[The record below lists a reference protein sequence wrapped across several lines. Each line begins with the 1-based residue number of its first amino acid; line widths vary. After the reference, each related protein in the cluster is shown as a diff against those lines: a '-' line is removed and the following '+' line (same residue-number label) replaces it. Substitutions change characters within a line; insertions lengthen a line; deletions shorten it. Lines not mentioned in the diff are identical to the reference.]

1 MSSPYQRADLPTVG
15 AATRGSIT
23 GAMAAAHP
31 DVREEALRNLH
42 RDQYANNTRNTRD
55 SRWNLWTKLAQQW
68 GLPPLPI
75 TTDLVNAIG
84 ASLKQGCYRSSPQV
98 FSITRQQHI
107 ALVKQP
113 LSMDI
118 ELLIK
123 QTLRSIERGLGPPT
137 LKDAFTVEDLASVTC
152 HPHSGPPPPHWIDD
166 TYDCTLATI
175 VCCWWMLRGIE
186 VAAAKREHVWF
197 ETTPF
202 GKMAFFTLPCHKTDT
217 IGMCITRSHPCMCA
231 DSLAHLCPYHTLE
244 QYIIRTTTQRGTVGT
259 EESFLFPGLNGGAI
273 THEETIQVFRTA
285 IEATGA
291 QLTRPGPQ
299 GQLLQRF
306 NEHVRRVSG
315 AQFLTRLGYPM
326 ETVQLIGRWGSDAVK
341 RYVQD
346 TPLTCATGSSSA
358 RTPVNRI
365 PTQKAVQSMVKK
377 YLEAISGKCWIK
389 NTSTNVVHISG
400 APQFSTENIHWHTLC
415 GWRHGSSLRTP
426 FWTMPDGNKCQ
437 RCFKLQETQAITDIN
452 SDEETVWNAPA
463 EAF

>member
-1 MSSPYQRADLPTVG
+1 MLWQPHTPMSVKK
-15 AATRGSIT
+15 
-23 GAMAAAHP
+23 
-31 DVREEALRNLH
+31 LRNLH

-84 ASLKQGCYRSSPQV
+84 ASLKQGRYRSSPQV
-98 FSITRQQHI
+98 FSMARQQHI

-152 HPHSGPPPPHWIDD
+152 HPHSGPTPPDWIDD

-186 VAAAKREHVWF
+186 VAAGKREHVWF

-231 DSLAHLCPYHTLE
+231 DGLVHLCPYHTLE

-285 IEATGA
+285 IKATGA

-306 NEHVRRVSG
+306 NEHVCRVSG
-315 AQFLTRLGYPM
+315 AQFLTRLG
-326 ETVQLIGRWGSDAVK
+326 
-341 RYVQD
+341 
-346 TPLTCATGSSSA
+346 
-358 RTPVNRI
+358 
-365 PTQKAVQSMVKK
+365 
-377 YLEAISGKCWIK
+377 
-389 NTSTNVVHISG
+389 
-400 APQFSTENIHWHTLC
+400 
-415 GWRHGSSLRTP
+415 
-426 FWTMPDGNKCQ
+426 
-437 RCFKLQETQAITDIN
+437 
-452 SDEETVWNAPA
+452 
-463 EAF
+463 